1 MAEPLAL
8 KDHHLE
14 SQIYIE
20 RVAAGALVVGLLF
33 LALLARI
40 GYLQIYEYRD
50 AVSQSEENRI
60 QVVARPPVR
69 GLILDAKGLLLADN
83 RPSRDLRLI
92 PEQINDVPDTLQ
104 KLQAVLEMSLEE
116 VERFRSLAERQY
128 RRFEALPVLFDLSDA
143 QVAQFEANRYQFPGL
158 FVSGKLVRNY
168 PQGELV
174 AHAVGSVRRINDQDA
189 KLINATDYAG
199 TDHIGKL
206 GVERFYE
213 GTLLGQVGYDQI
225 EVNARGRQMQTLESV
240 KPVNGRDLQLY
251 LDVGLQAAADRALGD
266 RRGAIVAIEPKSGG
280 ILALLSRPAYDP
292 NLFVQG
298 ISHKAYNALRTSVD
312 APLFNRAI
320 QGQYQPG
327 STLKPFIGLVALGE
341 GFANIKD
348 KIEDPGWYQLPG
360 NERLYRDWN
369 WTKTDAGGHGQVNLQ
384 KAIYRSCNVYF
395 YDLAVRLG
403 IDRLSEGLS
412 RFGFGAVTVLD
423 LPEASVGLLPSRD
436 WKQQVKRL
444 PWYPGDTVNLGIGH
458 GDVLVT
464 PLQMATAVATLANRG
479 KFVRPRMVQSSAL
492 EQAPSPTQA
501 LGEPLSQALFEPIIE
516 AMEMVVHRGNQG
528 FGENGTAWAYIGR
541 DIEYRMAGKSGTAQV
556 VEIEQGEVY
565 DASLISERQRKH
577 AWFVAFAPVVAPEI
591 AIAVLIENG
600 GGGSEQAAP
609 IARELLDYYLL
620 ESKPLAT
627 AMTAAGLMP

>member
-341 GFANIKD
+341 GYANIKE

-412 RFGFGAVTVLD
+412 RFGFGAVTALD

>member
-213 GTLLGQVGYDQI
+213 GTLLGQVGYD
-225 EVNARGRQMQTLESV
+225 
-240 KPVNGRDLQLY
+240 
-251 LDVGLQAAADRALGD
+251 
-266 RRGAIVAIEPKSGG
+266 
-280 ILALLSRPAYDP
+280 
-292 NLFVQG
+292 
-298 ISHKAYNALRTSVD
+298 
-312 APLFNRAI
+312 
-320 QGQYQPG
+320 
-327 STLKPFIGLVALGE
+327 
-341 GFANIKD
+341 
-348 KIEDPGWYQLPG
+348 
-360 NERLYRDWN
+360 
-369 WTKTDAGGHGQVNLQ
+369 
-384 KAIYRSCNVYF
+384 
-395 YDLAVRLG
+395 
-403 IDRLSEGLS
+403 
-412 RFGFGAVTVLD
+412 
-423 LPEASVGLLPSRD
+423 
-436 WKQQVKRL
+436 
-444 PWYPGDTVNLGIGH
+444 
-458 GDVLVT
+458 
-464 PLQMATAVATLANRG
+464 
-479 KFVRPRMVQSSAL
+479 
-492 EQAPSPTQA
+492 
-501 LGEPLSQALFEPIIE
+501 
-516 AMEMVVHRGNQG
+516 
-528 FGENGTAWAYIGR
+528 
-541 DIEYRMAGKSGTAQV
+541 
-556 VEIEQGEVY
+556 
-565 DASLISERQRKH
+565 
-577 AWFVAFAPVVAPEI
+577 
-591 AIAVLIENG
+591 
-600 GGGSEQAAP
+600 
-609 IARELLDYYLL
+609 
-620 ESKPLAT
+620 
-627 AMTAAGLMP
+627 

>member
-298 ISHKAYNALRTSVD
+298 ISHKAYNGLRTSVD

>member
-104 KLQAVLEMSLEE
+104 KLQTVLEMSLEE

-412 RFGFGAVTVLD
+412 RFGFGAVTALD

>member
-577 AWFVAFAPVVAPEI
+577 AWFVAFAPV
-591 AIAVLIENG
+591 
-600 GGGSEQAAP
+600 
-609 IARELLDYYLL
+609 
-620 ESKPLAT
+620 
-627 AMTAAGLMP
+627 

>member
-92 PEQINDVPDTLQ
+92 PEQINDVSDTLQ

-412 RFGFGAVTVLD
+412 RFGFGAVTALD

>member
-609 IARELLDYYLL
+609 IARALLDYYLL

>member
-280 ILALLSRPAYDP
+280 ILALLSRPAY
-292 NLFVQG
+292 
-298 ISHKAYNALRTSVD
+298 
-312 APLFNRAI
+312 
-320 QGQYQPG
+320 
-327 STLKPFIGLVALGE
+327 E
-341 GFANIKD
+341 
-348 KIEDPGWYQLPG
+348 
-360 NERLYRDWN
+360 
-369 WTKTDAGGHGQVNLQ
+369 
-384 KAIYRSCNVYF
+384 
-395 YDLAVRLG
+395 
-403 IDRLSEGLS
+403 
-412 RFGFGAVTVLD
+412 
-423 LPEASVGLLPSRD
+423 
-436 WKQQVKRL
+436 
-444 PWYPGDTVNLGIGH
+444 
-458 GDVLVT
+458 
-464 PLQMATAVATLANRG
+464 
-479 KFVRPRMVQSSAL
+479 
-492 EQAPSPTQA
+492 
-501 LGEPLSQALFEPIIE
+501 
-516 AMEMVVHRGNQG
+516 
-528 FGENGTAWAYIGR
+528 IGR
-541 DIEYRMAGKSGTAQV
+541 AHV
-556 VEIEQGEVY
+556 
-565 DASLISERQRKH
+565 
-577 AWFVAFAPVVAPEI
+577 
-591 AIAVLIENG
+591 
-600 GGGSEQAAP
+600 
-609 IARELLDYYLL
+609 
-620 ESKPLAT
+620 
-627 AMTAAGLMP
+627 